1 MPPKKPSVIIS
12 SSWDLGLL
20 ASKLKFMGSSG
31 REGQALV
38 EQIRVLLHS
47 HHPFDDLR
55 ASPMLSNGLP
65 RNVDSPTT
73 TRALQCF
80 IALQFLLQLP
90 EKSFSLLATDLAEGC
105 LCEFWDSI
113 IAWIQY
119 SHSGFRSPI
128 LGRKNVDMAPL
139 VSILTSLFRRAKVLI
154 PDLFARTPEIYGI
167 LVDLWLHL
175 DLYVRGDGLDTSMDE
190 LGRAYI
196 DHAVWRSGV
205 QDAQYWSW
213 DDGDLNAIN
222 GARWAIR
229 DRTRY
234 CYRRFVFHARR
245 FFERLRAAD
254 LKRTDPHYA
263 CLYNQLTAIRSFAN
277 HLLPVSCMPRDVI
290 RDLVEIVRV
299 CHSSSSALSIAENA
313 CDTLAV
319 IWQATDDQRALVWSL
334 RDGVLPLVLSL
345 YHRDQPS
352 DRVRNA
358 LGCIAIL
365 SAFAEVQRALPLDM
379 SFVDEFPQGAGAY
392 AQRLADIARPIYR
405 NVCAYD
411 QCPCSDDNPGKKL
424 RRCPCLS
431 ARYCSRV
438 CQSNDWHTH
447 RALHRRARI
456 AGVRGNL
463 SPRSA
468 HFLEACGEDY
478 LRQNFESILDEVVRD
493 LHDSR
498 AAPPY
503 VACVEIHIDG
513 RTKAG
518 WHDVSIA
525 IADSDDKDSNAAPKE
540 EFKGEGEVLI
550 WAELRRIDEFAGAVP
565 IRYMKL
571 EKLEQEAGGTNCVG
585 KVAPT
590 AQT

>member
-1 MPPKKPSVIIS
+1 MPPKKPSVAIS

-20 ASKLKFMGSSG
+20 ASKLKFMGPSG

-55 ASPMLSNGLP
+55 ASPMLSNDIP
-65 RNVDSPTT
+65 RNVDSPIT

-105 LCEFWDSI
+105 LCEFWDPI

-175 DLYVRGDGLDTSMDE
+175 DLY
-190 LGRAYI
+190 I
-196 DHAVWRSGV
+196 DHAVWRSGI
-205 QDAQYWSW
+205 QDAQFWSW
-213 DDGDLNAIN
+213 DDGDLDAIE

-234 CYRRFVFHARR
+234 CYRRFIFHTCR
-245 FFERLRAAD
+245 FLKRLRAAD

-277 HLLPVSCMPRDVI
+277 HLLPMSCMPRDVI

-299 CHSSSSALSIAENA
+299 CHSSSSASSIAENA

-334 RDGVLPLVLSL
+334 RDGVLPLILSL

-352 DRVRNA
+352 KRVRNA
-358 LGCIAIL
+358 LRCIAIL
-365 SAFAEVQRALPLDM
+365 SAFAEVQRALPPDM

-392 AQRLADIARPIYR
+392 AQRRADIARQIYR
-405 NVCAYD
+405 NVA
-411 QCPCSDDNPGKKL
+411 PT
-424 RRCPCLS
+424 
-431 ARYCSRV
+431 A
-438 CQSNDWHTH
+438 TIT
-447 RALHRRARI
+447 RARNS
-456 AGVRGNL
+456 AAVRACLRDTARGNAKRMIGIHFGL
-463 SPRSA
+463 A
-468 HFLEACGEDY
+468 HFLKACGEDY
-478 LRQNFESILDEVVRD
+478 LRQNVESILDEVVRD

-513 RTKAG
+513 RTEAD

-525 IADSDDKDSNAAPKE
+525 IADSDDEDSDAAPKE
-540 EFKGEGEVLI
+540 EFKGEAEVLI
-550 WAELRRIDEFAGAVP
+550 WAELRRIDDFAGAVP
-565 IRYMKL
+565 IRYMTL
-571 EKLEQEAGGTNCVG
+571 QKLEQEAGGRL
-585 KVAPT
+585 A
-590 AQT
+590 

>member
-405 NVCAYD
+405 NV
-411 QCPCSDDNPGKKL
+411 
-424 RRCPCLS
+424 
-431 ARYCSRV
+431 
-438 CQSNDWHTH
+438 
-447 RALHRRARI
+447 ALAATITRARNS
-456 AGVRGNL
+456 AAARACLRDTARG
-463 SPRSA
+463 A